1 MVLGAV
7 LAGGRS
13 RRFGRDKSVEPLG
26 GVTMLD
32 RAVRTLSDALD
43 IVVVVTSPSETADV
57 SVPVV
62 HDLRAERGPLGGLEA
77 ALVEAH
83 RLQLAG
89 VFLMGCD
96 LPLVTGEVVRE
107 VVEAWDGRTAAVAP
121 SRAGGIEP
129 LCAIYGSQVLS
140 QVRDHLDTEKLSLH
154 DLFRSIEGVVLEGL
168 LLSGKEGV
176 FLNVNTPEDLAR
188 AESRLLDQEG

>member
-1 MVLGAV
+1 
-7 LAGGRS
+7 
-13 RRFGRDKSVEPLG
+13 
-26 GVTMLD
+26 
-32 RAVRTLSDALD
+32 
-43 IVVVVTSPSETADV
+43 
-57 SVPVV
+57 
-62 HDLRAERGPLGGLEA
+62 
-77 ALVEAH
+77 
-83 RLQLAG
+83 
-89 VFLMGCD
+89 
-96 LPLVTGEVVRE
+96 LVTGEVVRE

-188 AESRLLDQEG
+188 AESRILDQEG

>member
-1 MVLGAV
+1 
-7 LAGGRS
+7 
-13 RRFGRDKSVEPLG
+13 
-26 GVTMLD
+26 
-32 RAVRTLSDALD
+32 
-43 IVVVVTSPSETADV
+43 
-57 SVPVV
+57 
-62 HDLRAERGPLGGLEA
+62 
-77 ALVEAH
+77 
-83 RLQLAG
+83 
-89 VFLMGCD
+89 MGCD

-107 VVEAWDGRTAAVAP
+107 VVEAWDGRAAAVAP

-188 AESRLLDQEG
+188 AESRILDQEG